1 MFLINGIWQ
10 TQLPASDRAVQFG
23 DGCFTTARIIN
34 GQVRFLDQH
43 ITRLQAACQRL
54 GIPFSNTQVLREEMN
69 QVAGEVQNAVLKVI
83 VSRGTGGR
91 GYNPVGCLSPSRI
104 LSVSPMPGFYSDWK
118 KEGVALS
125 LSPIQLGINP
135 ALAGIKHL
143 NRLEQV
149 MIRAHIEQTMAQ
161 ETIVLDSD
169 GMMVECCAAN
179 LFWRHGKQVFTPS
192 VALAGVN
199 GTMRQHIIATL
210 SARGINVQEIRA
222 SPEVL
227 AQADEVFICNAL
239 MPIIPVRQAP
249 GATYTSREL
258 FTCLAPQCE

>member
-1 MFLINGIWQ
+1 MFLINGVWQ

-34 GQVRFLDQH
+34 GQVRFLEQH
-43 ITRLQAACQRL
+43 ITRLQLACQRL
-54 GIPFSNTQVLREEMN
+54 GIPFNSETMLREEMN
-69 QVAGEVQNAVLKVI
+69 QVAGEAQNAVLKVI
-83 VSRGTGGR
+83 ISRGAGGR
-91 GYNPVGCLSPSRI
+91 GYSPAGCLNPSRI
-104 LSVSPMPGFYSDWK
+104 LSVSPLPGFYTDWK
-118 KEGVALS
+118 TEGVVLS

-149 MIRAHIEQTMAQ
+149 MIRTHLEQTMAQ

-179 LFWRHGKQVFTPS
+179 LFWRQGEQVFTPS
-192 VALAGVN
+192 MALAGVN

-210 SARGINVQEIRA
+210 GARGLNVQEVRT
-222 SPEVL
+222 SPEIL
-227 AQADEVFICNAL
+227 ARADEVFICNAL
-239 MPIIPVRQAP
+239 MPIIPVRQAI
-249 GATYTSREL
+249 GTAYTSREL